1 MENYHPHQLG
11 WGNQKMVTKLG
22 SITCFDPI
30 NEFQKGFEFRQNVF
44 KRIQRLCF
52 CQRTQLPGE
61 TFVSFASAL
70 WELALHCDFG
80 PLQDELVL
88 DQLIEKARDWRIRE
102 TLFTQINSLTLSRA
116 IELGSQM
123 ETAFKAAPTRI
134 SSAVDQWTRQII
146 SSRNWRMKYFQHYGK
161 LQQRTG
167 IGVLSQWSHGTKCC
181 LIKKTFHNCHSA
193 MQFRASSKLVC
204 F

>member
-1 MENYHPHQLG
+1 
-11 WGNQKMVTKLG
+11 MVTKLG

-30 NEFQKGFEFRQNVF
+30 NQFQKGFEFRQNVF

-52 CQRTQLPGE
+52 WQRAQLPGE

-80 PLQDELVL
+80 PLQDELVR
-88 DQLIEKARDWRIRE
+88 DQLIEKARDGRIRE
-102 TLFTQINSLTLSRA
+102 TLFTQINSLTLSGA

-134 SSAVDQWTRQII
+134 PSAINQWKHQII
-146 SSRNWRMKYFQHYGK
+146 SSRNWRMKYFQQYGM

-167 IGVLSQWSHGTKCC
+167 KGVLSHGTKCC
-181 LIKKTFHNCHSA
+181 LVKKAFHNCHSV